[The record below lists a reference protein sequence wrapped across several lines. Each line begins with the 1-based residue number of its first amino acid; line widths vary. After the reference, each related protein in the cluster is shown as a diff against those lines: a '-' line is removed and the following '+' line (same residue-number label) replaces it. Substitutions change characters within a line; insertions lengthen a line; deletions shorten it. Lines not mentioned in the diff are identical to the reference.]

1 MSSIFYQNEVMKKK
15 AMSMTHLTCV
25 KAEHGLFAV
34 KLSYL
39 IRDGSKNMNLNI
51 NSVSVAGAEPVN
63 CLMSYSQWKSCIPR
77 GRCCQMKLST
87 GWIIPHVQMPTR
99 CSLLLFI
106 TYQVQLSKFERE
118 KRRRRRRR
126 SGRRRRRKRKYWW
139 RGGIMCLLTS

>member
-51 NSVSVAGAEPVN
+51 NSVSVAGAEPVS
-63 CLMSYSQWKSCIPR
+63 CLMSYSQVKKLHPPRQVLSDEIKHGLDYSPCADAHSMQSSFIHHIP
-77 GRCCQMKLST
+77 S
-87 GWIIPHVQMPTR
+87 PT
-99 CSLLLFI
+99 F
-106 TYQVQLSKFERE
+106 
-118 KRRRRRRR
+118 
-126 SGRRRRRKRKYWW
+126 
-139 RGGIMCLLTS
+139 